1 MFAESAPDSLKTW
14 TLGIRWDVLPNLA
27 LKAEVSALEG
37 DEVSNS
43 FFAIP
48 EDVSFNRKTNL
59 YLIGLDW
66 VF

>member
-1 MFAESAPDSLKTW
+1 MFDESAPDSLKTW

-43 FFAIP
+43 FLSSLRMLALT
-48 EDVSFNRKTNL
+48 EK
-59 YLIGLDW
+59 LIFILLA
-66 VF
+66 